1 MQSAE
6 CGFNKRNFLF
16 IPHSA
21 FHIPHSKFRVHIMA
35 KSEITVPASTSNL
48 GASFD
53 TCGLAL
59 SLYLRVEVEP
69 QTRGF
74 EIIPTGEGAEKVPLD
89 ESNLIVR
96 AARYVAA
103 DRRRGNQVLPGARL
117 RVDSQI
123 PFSRGLGS
131 SSTAIIAG
139 ISVYEALTGDR
150 LEQED
155 FFEYALHFEGHGDN
169 IAPSM
174 LGGLVVAVVKEF
186 TDFSGSERRSLIT
199 VKRPW
204 PDAVRIVLCIPEF
217 EMETAKMRAVLPQ
230 MVTRHDAI
238 YNLQRGALLQA
249 ALAEGRYE
257 LLNEALRDRLHQPYR
272 APVTR
277 GLSEVLHL
285 NDEAG
290 KHPGLLGVAISGAG
304 STLIA
309 FATENCREIGNEMS
323 ARLAACGVKSRVME
337 VKADSRGRQMI

>member
-1 MQSAE
+1 
-6 CGFNKRNFLF
+6 
-16 IPHSA
+16 
-21 FHIPHSKFRVHIMA
+21 MA
-35 KSEITVPASTSNL
+35 KNEIIVPASTSNL

-69 QTRGF
+69 QTGGF
-74 EIIPTGEGAEKVPLD
+74 EIIPSGEGAEKVPLN

-96 AARYVAA
+96 SARYVAA
-103 DRRRGNQVLPGARL
+103 ERGKQALPGGRL

-123 PFSRGLGS
+123 PLARGLGS
-131 SSTAIIAG
+131 SSSAIIAG

-150 LEQED
+150 LELED
-155 FFEYALHFEGHGDN
+155 FFGYALHFEGHGDN
-169 IAPSM
+169 LAPST

-186 TDFSGSERRSLIT
+186 IDYSGSERRSLIA

-204 PDAVRIVLCIPEF
+204 PDAIRIVLCIPEF

-290 KHPGLLGVAISGAG
+290 RYPGLLGVAISGAG

-309 FATENCREIGNEMS
+309 FATENCREIGHEME

>member
-1 MQSAE
+1 MIADCGFKREFLFQSAI
-6 CGFNKRNFLF
+6 RN
-16 IPHSA
+16 PQSQ
-21 FHIPHSKFRVHIMA
+21 MA
-35 KSEITVPASTSNL
+35 KSEIIVPASTSNL

-74 EIIPTGEGAEKVPLD
+74 EIKPTGEGAEKVPLD

-96 AARYVAA
+96 SARYVAA
-103 DRRRGNQVLPGARL
+103 ERNKGNKALPGARL

-123 PFSRGLGS
+123 PLSRGLGS
-131 SSTAIIAG
+131 SSAAIIAG
-139 ISVYEALTGDR
+139 ISVYETLTGDR
-150 LEQED
+150 LEEEN

-169 IAPSM
+169 LASSM

-186 TDFSGSERRSLIT
+186 TDYSGSEHRSLIA
-199 VKRPW
+199 VKRSW
-204 PDAVRIVLCIPEF
+204 PDAIRIVLCIPEF

-249 ALAEGRYE
+249 ALSEGRYD

-272 APVTR
+272 APATH

-290 KHPGLLGVAISGAG
+290 KYPGLLGIAISGAG

-309 FATENCREIGNEMS
+309 FATENCEKIGEEMK
-323 ARLAACGVKSRVME
+323 ARLAACGVKSRVRE
-337 VKADSRGRQMI
+337 VQADSRGRQMI